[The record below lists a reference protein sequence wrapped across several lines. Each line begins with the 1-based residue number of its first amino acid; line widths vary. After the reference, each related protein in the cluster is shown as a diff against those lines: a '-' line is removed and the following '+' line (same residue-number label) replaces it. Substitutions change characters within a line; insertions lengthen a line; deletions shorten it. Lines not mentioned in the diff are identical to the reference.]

1 MSDEFLAAV
10 INLLLI
16 GATLYGDK
24 ELMIV
29 GENHIEI
36 FRGYQAKLLA
46 VGMRKWIEREW

>member
-1 MSDEFLAAV
+1 MAAV
-10 INLLLI
+10 VNLMLM
-16 GATLYGDK
+16 GATLYGK
-24 ELMIV
+24 RELVTV